1 MRTPEVGVTEKDFD
15 IFKEARNSF
24 YVEVGLVPSKR
35 NPTRESAWLSMR
47 ERFEL

>member
-1 MRTPEVGVTEKDFD
+1 MRNAIVRNYL
-15 IFKEARNSF
+15 KEARKSF